1 MYVPDWCKIIEAL
14 EKAGESRRAISDR
27 MQVGLT
33 DRMLRAYKL
42 GAQPAYFRAIG
53 LIELWRVRFGSAEL
67 PVAELIRGHRR
78 EGRQDHR
85 NELHSGGPQL
95 QYLPQWPVSAKVAV
109 KPVKRGRPRKV
120 T

>member
-14 EKAGESRRAISDR
+14 EKAGESRRAISER

-42 GAQPAYFRAIG
+42 GAQPAYFRAVG
-53 LIELWRVRFGSAEL
+53 LIELWRVRFGDSEL
-67 PVAELIRGHRR
+67 PVTELIRNHRSETR
-78 EGRQDHR
+78 RDYRKEAH
-85 NELHSGGPQL
+85 NAGPHL

-120 T
+120 K